1 MLNRFSAWAGRN
13 MPTREQMAKSRWVP
27 ARALERSLWRFN
39 RRSVP
44 RGVALGLLVGIL
56 VPVAQIVF
64 AAILALP
71 MRANVPVASLTTF
84 VTNPFTTPLIWAL
97 SYQIGAFVLH
107 LDVAGGIGPIERL
120 MAISDGW
127 ALIEWLTAQGKVLGL
142 GLVIVAVVSAALGY
156 LLASFTWRSVVMRRR
171 RRALTQRGLA
181 A

>member
-1 MLNRFSAWAGRN
+1 MLDRFSGWAGRN

-44 RGVALGLLVGIL
+44 RGVALGLVVGIL

-71 MRANVPVASLTTF
+71 MRANVPVAALTTF
-84 VTNPFTTPLIWAL
+84 ITNPFTTPLIWAG
-97 SYQIGAFVLH
+97 SYQVGAVLLH
-107 LDVAGGIGPIERL
+107 FDVAGGIGPIERF
-120 MAISDGW
+120 MAISDVW

-142 GLVIVAVVSAALGY
+142 GLVVVATVSAVLGY
-156 LLASFTWRSVVMRRR
+156 LLSGMTWRWLVLRRR
-171 RRALTQRGLA
+171 RRSLGERASAT
-181 A
+181 